1 MIILTIGIIIFN
13 KVEKV
18 SWIQFKSDGSNLHE
32 LPQNWKLIMKQ
43 LAIQA
48 ENISKWNRPGEVGTG
63 HITWFKSIL
72 SKIRGKEDPI

>member
-32 LPQNWKLIMKQ
+32 NYLKIEKFIMKQ

-48 ENISKWNRPGEVGTG
+48 ENISKNRPGEVGLRTQRM
-63 HITWFKSIL
+63 I
-72 SKIRGKEDPI
+72 

>member
-32 LPQNWKLIMKQ
+32 NYLKIEKIIMKQ
-43 LAIQA
+43 LPFKQ
-48 ENISKWNRPGEVGTG
+48 KTYHQKQYRPGEVGQA
-63 HITWFKSIL
+63 H
-72 SKIRGKEDPI
+72 

>member
-32 LPQNWKLIMKQ
+32 ITSKLKNYNET

-48 ENISKWNRPGEVGTG
+48 ENISK
-63 HITWFKSIL
+63 
-72 SKIRGKEDPI
+72 